1 MSLPKTENR
10 PRDPV
15 LLGLERVW
23 AKVQRDHHGA
33 KALETLRKNGF
44 ALSRIP
50 FDTGTWPG
58 IIAGIP
64 LLENNQGR
72 SRSIP
77 VPKGATRVV
86 ARFLREIAD
95 GLDAEYS
102 QVEAGDE
109 KGTIYTKVGIG
120 IDFPNP
126 RKIADALEKISH
138 CRWAVTNHNP
148 QKNAIA
154 SLRWE
159 IIHRTGKPRDVEL
172 FYILRAT
179 FKAAGKKFPM
189 SSVLPVATD
198 ALRKSLDHEE
208 ATRVAGRRKLGKSPN

>member
-1 MSLPKTENR
+1 
-10 PRDPV
+10 
-15 LLGLERVW
+15 LEAIW
-23 AKVQRDHHGA
+23 AKVQKDRESS
-33 KALETLRKNGF
+33 KALVTLEKNGF

-50 FDTGTWPG
+50 FDAGTWPG

-86 ARFLREIAD
+86 AQFLREIAD
-95 GLDAEYS
+95 GLDAEHS
-102 QVEAGDE
+102 RVEARDE

-126 RKIADALEKISH
+126 RKIADALGKISH

-154 SLRWE
+154 SVRWE
-159 IIHRTGKPRDVEL
+159 IIHRTGKPHDVQL

-189 SSVLPVATD
+189 SSVLPVAKD
-198 ALRKSLDHEE
+198 VLRKSLDREE
-208 ATRVAGRRKLGKSPN
+208 ATRVAGRRKLGKSPH